1 MMTTDT
7 KSPDSGGPN
16 RPQDEMFEYIEE
28 VVEYR
33 DTRKLRILLVVIL
46 AILILLL
53 LGVGYALL
61 TLSGGKGGAVK
72 QSDTDK
78 MVWVRSIYGW
88 GNTQDK
94 KLVTPNSVAVGP
106 DGMLWTNS
114 RNRYAVAFNPDGS
127 FDRILMSNPATS
139 TSKPASDAAAPSPM
153 GEAAKPLKSSGP
165 GVSAI
170 FSLDV
175 DKANNLY
182 IGDDS
187 QGHVLKFTPEG
198 RLEKGWTVPGL
209 VKLAANDARVA
220 VVSKGSLGAF
230 EQASGVPVYSFGSRG
245 PGKNQFDFPVGVHI
259 DEAGNVYVADTQN
272 LRVRKYAPSGRLL
285 WDAGTP
291 PNRKDPSSHDVKSA
305 EAQKGLFE
313 LPTGVTT
320 DGKGRVVVTDA
331 FRYQLVVL
339 DGETGKKIASYGEF
353 GLADGQFN
361 NPSAIA
367 YDAARDYFVVADT
380 DNDRLQVVRLPGSSG
395 AVVNSAVRRA
405 MDRPI
410 WILCLPFLLLLIA
423 VLISWLMRRRRMGD
437 AARQAQTTS

>member
-1 MMTTDT
+1 MTTDNT
-7 KSPDSGGPN
+7 TPTSSGGPAGA
-16 RPQDEMFEYIEE
+16 PDETFEYIEE

-33 DTRKLRILLVVIL
+33 DTRKLRILLSVIL

-61 TLSGGKGGAVK
+61 TLSNGKGGAVK
-72 QSDTDK
+72 RSGVND

-88 GNTQDK
+88 GNTEDK
-94 KLVTPNSVAVGP
+94 KLVTPNSVAIGP

-114 RNRYAVAFNPDGS
+114 RNRYAVAFNADGT
-127 FDRILMSNPATS
+127 FDRILMSNPTTSSSQATS
-139 TSKPASDAAAPSPM
+139 EAAGLSPM
-153 GEAAKPLKSSGP
+153 GEAAKPVKSGGP

-187 QGHVLKFTPEG
+187 QGHVMEFTPEG
-198 RLEKGWTVPGL
+198 RIRQGWKIPGL
-209 VKLAANDARVA
+209 VKMAANQRRVA
-220 VVSKGSLGAF
+220 VVSKGSLGVF
-230 EQASGVPVYSFGSRG
+230 EQATGVPVFSFGTRG
-245 PGKNQFDFPVGVHI
+245 QGDNEFDFPVGVHI
-259 DEAGNVYVADTQN
+259 DDAGNVYVADTQN
-272 LRVRKYAPSGRLL
+272 RRVRKYAPSGRHL

-291 PNRKDPSSHDVKSA
+291 PDRTDASAHDVRSA
-305 EAQKGLFE
+305 AETKGLFE

-320 DGKGRVVVTDA
+320 DANGRVIVTDA

-339 DGETGKKIASYGEF
+339 DGKTGKKIASYGEF

-361 NPSAIA
+361 NPSAVA
-367 YDAARDYFVVADT
+367 YDAARDYFLVADT
-380 DNDRLQVVRLPGSSG
+380 DNNRLQVVRLPGSSNS
-395 AVVNSAVRRA
+395 AVNSTVRRA

-423 VLISWLMRRRRMGD
+423 ALISWLVRRRRDNAGAQGET
-437 AARQAQTTS
+437 AA